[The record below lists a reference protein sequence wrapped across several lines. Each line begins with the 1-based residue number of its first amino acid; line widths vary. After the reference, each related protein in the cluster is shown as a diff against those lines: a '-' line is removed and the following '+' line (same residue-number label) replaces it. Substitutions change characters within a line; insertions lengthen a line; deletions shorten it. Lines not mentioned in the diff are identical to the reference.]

1 MRRSMG
7 KIFGVGLLFATLG
20 ISSAVYA
27 ADADVDCTLHFTLSG
42 WSAILQHAE
51 GHGVVSCENG
61 QRMPVKI
68 SAKGVGLTAG
78 KSRIDNGNG
87 KFTDVRTI
95 NDVLGSYAR
104 GEVHAGAV
112 KSGTAQVLTKGTVS
126 LALSGSGEGID
137 LGVDVGAFTIE
148 PR

>member
-1 MRRSMG
+1 MRHSIG
-7 KIFGVGLLFATLG
+7 KIFGAGMLFAALSAG
-20 ISSAVYA
+20 SAVYA
-27 ADADVDCTLHFTLSG
+27 AGADVDCKLRFTLSG
-42 WSAILQHAE
+42 WSAILQSAN
-51 GHGVVSCENG
+51 GTGVISCDNG
-61 QRMPVKI
+61 QSASVKI

-78 KSRIDNGNG
+78 KSRVDNGTG

-95 NDVLGSYAR
+95 NDVFGSYAR

-126 LALSGSGEGID
+126 LALAGSGEGID
-137 LGVDVGAFTIE
+137 LGIDVGAFTIE

>member
-1 MRRSMG
+1 MRHSIG
-7 KIFGVGLLFATLG
+7 KTFGLGVLFAALSA
-20 ISSAVYA
+20 SSAAYA
-27 ADADVDCTLHFTLSG
+27 VSADVDCKLRFSLSG

-51 GHGVVSCENG
+51 GSGVVTCENG

-68 SAKGVGLTAG
+68 SAKGIGLTAG
-78 KSRIDNGNG
+78 KSRIDNGTG

-95 NDVLGSYAR
+95 EDVVGSYAR

-126 LALSGSGEGID
+126 LALAGSGEGID
-137 LGVDVGAFTIE
+137 IGIDVGAFTIE
-148 PR
+148 RQ